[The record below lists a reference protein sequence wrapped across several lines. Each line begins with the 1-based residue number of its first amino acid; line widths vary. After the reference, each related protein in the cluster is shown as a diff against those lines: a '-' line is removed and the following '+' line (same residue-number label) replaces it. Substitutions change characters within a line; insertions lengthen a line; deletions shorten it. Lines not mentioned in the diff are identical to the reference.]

1 MIEFVKCTSDYWEFV
16 RQLRNDSR
24 VQDGFIEQAN
34 ITREQQTTYMNN
46 NAKHYRI
53 ALVDSQPAGYVGVID
68 NDIRICTHPDFQGL
82 GVGGFMLTA
91 IMEEYPNA
99 YGKVKID
106 NEASKKLFKSVGFT
120 ESFVIFTKKQNG

>member
-1 MIEFVKCTSDYWEFV
+1 MRFVKCTSDYWEFV

-24 VQDGFIEQAN
+24 VQDGFIERAN
-34 ITREQQTTYMNN
+34 ITQEQQTAYMSN
-46 NAKHYRI
+46 NAHHYRI
-53 ALVDSQPAGYVGVID
+53 ALVDNQPAGYVGVID
-68 NDIRICTHPDFQGL
+68 NDIRICTHPDYQGL
-82 GVGGFMLTA
+82 GVGSFMLAA

-99 YGKVKID
+99 YGKVKLD